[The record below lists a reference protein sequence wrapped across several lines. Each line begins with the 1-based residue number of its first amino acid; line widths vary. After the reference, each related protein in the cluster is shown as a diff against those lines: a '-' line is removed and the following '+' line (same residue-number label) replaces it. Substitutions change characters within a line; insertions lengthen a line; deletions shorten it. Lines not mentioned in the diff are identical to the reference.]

1 MIRPSS
7 TTKKDTAWPR
17 WSAPAICLA
26 LAAITFAVFGQ
37 TLGQDFIGFDD
48 DLYVTNNSIVAQ
60 GLTLHGIAWVFT
72 HADCFLYHPLTMLSL
87 MTDAQVYGLHAGG
100 FHFTNVL
107 LHTASVILLFLV
119 LRELTGAQWR
129 SAFVAAVFAI
139 HPLRAESVAWIAE
152 RKDVLSGFFFLLTLA
167 AYVHYVRKVSL
178 GRYLL
183 VAGGCALALL
193 SKPTAVT
200 LPCVLLLLDFW
211 PLRRMETEKISRLIV
226 EKIPLVALSAGACAM
241 TVLAAGQQ
249 IKANAHFSLGLRLA
263 NAVVAY
269 VIYLRQMFW
278 PKGLIVPYD
287 FPRHG
292 LPVLEVTAAGAFLIV
307 VSIVLWR
314 VRQ

>member
-7 TTKKDTAWPR
+7 TTDKAAARRR

-26 LAAITFAVFGQ
+26 LAAITFVVFGQ

-167 AYVHYVRKVSL
+167 AYVHYVAQNIRGPLPS
-178 GRYLL
+178 GRWRMRAG
-183 VAGGCALALL
+183 VALQTDGGDVAVCIALAG
-193 SKPTAVT
+193 
-200 LPCVLLLLDFW
+200 F
-211 PLRRMETEKISRLIV
+211 
-226 EKIPLVALSAGACAM
+226 
-241 TVLAAGQQ
+241 LAFAPDGNR
-249 IKANAHFSLGLRLA
+249 K
-263 NAVVAY
+263 
-269 VIYLRQMFW
+269 
-278 PKGLIVPYD
+278 D
-287 FPRHG
+287 FPIDCRKNSPSRVVRGRLRHDRPG
-292 LPVLEVTAAGAFLIV
+292 GGTTD
-307 VSIVLWR
+307 
-314 VRQ
+314 